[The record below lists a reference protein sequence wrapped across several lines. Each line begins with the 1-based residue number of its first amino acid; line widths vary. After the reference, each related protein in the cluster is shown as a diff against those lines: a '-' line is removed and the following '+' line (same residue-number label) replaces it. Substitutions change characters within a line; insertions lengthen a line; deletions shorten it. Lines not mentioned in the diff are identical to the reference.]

1 MSSTTI
7 AEQQEEIQE
16 QLERDLAFQDWDLGI
31 QQQEQHEQWFALE
44 EHHKYEQFML
54 KKKQEQLAFQQK
66 QERERKLFDHKETQK
81 HLAFQQ
87 RELPLSWEKRK
98 SLLLHLL
105 KQEQWALRQEELQE
119 KPDLLLPKHERE
131 QLALQQKQ
139 EQLALQQEQEQLA
152 LQQEQE
158 QLALKQKQEQMDQ
171 QWEQWDKK
179 KEQWDKK
186 KEQLMRAGAVGASAE
201 GAVPSAGG
209 AGASAEGA
217 VGASAGAGGAAA
229 SGDTC
234 AGPAKSAIERQNA
247 MDLNDPKIL
256 EAARAAV
263 ADVAATNIRMQLV
276 QIMS

>member
-98 SLLLHLL
+98 SLLLRLFQ
-105 KQEQWALRQEELQE
+105 QEQGALQQEELQE
-119 KPDLLLPKHERE
+119 KPDLLLPKHELE
-131 QLALQQKQ
+131 QLALKQKQ

-152 LQQEQE
+152 LQHELE

-171 QWEQWDKK
+171 QWEQW
-179 KEQWDKK
+179 EKK
-186 KEQLMRAGAVGASAE
+186 KEQLMRAGEVGAL
-201 GAVPSAGG
+201 
-209 AGASAEGA
+209 AGARAEEFRT
-217 VGASAGAGGAAA
+217 
-229 SGDTC
+229 DT
-234 AGPAKSAIERQNA
+234 IVDEQ
-247 MDLNDPKIL
+247 
-256 EAARAAV
+256 V
-263 ADVAATNIRMQLV
+263 
-276 QIMS
+276 